1 MKAIDNCVGKLKK
14 INLDFEFLDFLE
26 PKFSK
31 INFDC
36 KQPKYQFQLLSI
48 CKMQKNWDERR
59 TCHVK
64 GRYRRNEKE
73 INTCETNKDKIK
85 PTPLNKIPKSSEA
98 IIGNEVRYLKLKL
111 CTKIKL

>member
-14 INLDFEFLDFLE
+14 INLDFEFQ
-26 PKFSK
+26 FSGRTPLLQ
-31 INFDC
+31 FDIRFGS
-36 KQPKYQFQLLSI
+36 FQLLSI

-98 IIGNEVRYLKLKL
+98 IIGNEV
-111 CTKIKL
+111 

>member
-1 MKAIDNCVGKLKK
+1 
-14 INLDFEFLDFLE
+14 
-26 PKFSK
+26 
-31 INFDC
+31 
-36 KQPKYQFQLLSI
+36 
-48 CKMQKNWDERR
+48 MQKNWDERR

-98 IIGNEVRYLKLKL
+98 IIGNEV
-111 CTKIKL
+111 